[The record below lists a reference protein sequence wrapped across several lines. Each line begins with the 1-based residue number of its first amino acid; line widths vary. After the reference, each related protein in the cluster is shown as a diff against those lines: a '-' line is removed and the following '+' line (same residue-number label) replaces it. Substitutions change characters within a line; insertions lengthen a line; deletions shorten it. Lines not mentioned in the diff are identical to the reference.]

1 MELIY
6 FILGFLFTVTGYGI
20 VLLTKTKSSH
30 NTLLEALHSYE
41 EISRKE
47 FNSVLNLSHGLKND
61 IDEVSEYYK
70 DVQEQIKKD
79 AYVGNTKLNERITE
93 LAELFNE
100 QGNRNKR
107 LFDMADQQLRQNQNE
122 IQQANNTLKKI
133 IDDPTTL
140 ARY

>member
-30 NTLLEALHSYE
+30 TTLLKELHSYRDTSFQQFDRSVSGQSRLE
-41 EISRKE
+41 KEMKEI
-47 FNSVLNLSHGLKND
+47 
-61 IDEVSEYYK
+61 SEYYN
-70 DVQEQIKKD
+70 DVQRQMEND
-79 AYVGNTKLNERITE
+79 AYEGNTKLNGRITE

-107 LFDMADQQLRQNQNE
+107 LFDMADKQLRQNQNE
-122 IQQANNTLKKI
+122 IQQANNALKKI
-133 IDDPTTL
+133 VDDPTTL

>member
-47 FNSVLNLSHGLKND
+47 FNSVLNLSHELKKD

-70 DVQEQIKKD
+70 DVQEQIEKD

-133 IDDPTTL
+133 IDDPTTQ

>member
-6 FILGFLFTVTGYGI
+6 FTLGFLSTATGYGI

-30 NTLLEALHSYE
+30 TALLEEITQYRNLTYTYHDQLMARSDKTKSDMKKISE
-41 EISRKE
+41 EYDIVQRQM
-47 FNSVLNLSHGLKND
+47 KND
-61 IDEVSEYYK
+61 
-70 DVQEQIKKD
+70 
-79 AYVGNTKLNERITE
+79 AYEGNTKLNERITE
-93 LAELFNE
+93 LAGLFNE

-107 LFDMADQQLRQNQNE
+107 LFDMADKQLRQNQNE

>member
-30 NTLLEALHSYE
+30 TSLLGELHACRDLTHQQFDS
-41 EISRKE
+41 
-47 FNSVLNLSHGLKND
+47 SVAKHNKLEGD
-61 IDEVSEYYK
+61 IKKISEYYI
-70 DVQEQIKKD
+70 DVQKQMEND
-79 AYVGNTKLNERITE
+79 AYEGNTKLNGRITE

-107 LFDMADQQLRQNQNE
+107 LFDMADKQLRQQQNE
-122 IQQANNTLKKI
+122 IQQATTTLKKI
-133 IDDPTTL
+133 VDDPTTL

>member
-30 NTLLEALHSYE
+30 MALLKEIHSYKDISFQQFDRSVAQNSKLQKDMK
-41 EISRKE
+41 EISE
-47 FNSVLNLSHGLKND
+47 
-61 IDEVSEYYK
+61 EYNN
-70 DVQEQIKKD
+70 VQIQMKTD
-79 AYVGNTKLNERITE
+79 AYEGNTKLNGRITE

-107 LFDMADQQLRQNQNE
+107 LFDIADKQLRQQQNE
-122 IQQANNTLKKI
+122 IQQAANTLKKI
-133 IDDPTTL
+133 VDDPSTL

>member
-6 FILGFLFTVTGYGI
+6 FLLGFLSTATGYGI

-30 NTLLEALHSYE
+30 TLLLEELHSYG

-47 FNSVLNLSHGLKND
+47 FDNVLNLSHELKKD
-61 IDEVSEYYK
+61 IDEVSEYYIG
-70 DVQEQIKKD
+70 VQQKMETD
-79 AYVGNTKLNERITE
+79 AYEGNTQLNKRITE

-100 QGNRNKR
+100 QGNRNKS
-107 LFDMADQQLRQNQNE
+107 LFDMADKQLRQHQNE
-122 IQQANNTLKKI
+122 IQQVSNTLKKI
-133 IDDPTTL
+133 VDDPTTL

>member
-6 FILGFLFTVTGYGI
+6 FILGFLFTATGYGI

-30 NTLLEALHSYE
+30 TALLKELHSYRDVSFQQFDRSVAKHSKLE
-41 EISRKE
+41 KEMKEI
-47 FNSVLNLSHGLKND
+47 
-61 IDEVSEYYK
+61 SEYYNS
-70 DVQEQIKKD
+70 VQKQMEED
-79 AYVGNTKLNERITE
+79 AYEGNTKLNERITE

-107 LFDMADQQLRQNQNE
+107 LFDTADKRLREQKNE
-122 IQQANNTLKKI
+122 IQQATNTLKKI
-133 IDDPTTL
+133 VDDPTVL

>member
-6 FILGFLFTVTGYGI
+6 FILGFLSTATGYGI

-30 NTLLEALHSYE
+30 TALLEEITQYRNLTYTYHDQLMARSDKTKSDMKKISE
-41 EISRKE
+41 EYDIVQRQM
-47 FNSVLNLSHGLKND
+47 KND
-61 IDEVSEYYK
+61 
-70 DVQEQIKKD
+70 
-79 AYVGNTKLNERITE
+79 AYEGNTKLNERITE
-93 LAELFNE
+93 LAGLFNE

-107 LFDMADQQLRQNQNE
+107 LFDMADKQLRQNQNE

>member
-6 FILGFLFTVTGYGI
+6 FTLGFLFTVAGYGI

-30 NTLLEALHSYE
+30 TVLLEELHSYG

-47 FNSVLNLSHGLKND
+47 FDNILNLNHKLKKD
-61 IDEVSEYYK
+61 IDEVSEYYIG
-70 DVQEQIKKD
+70 VQQKMETD
-79 AYVGNTKLNERITE
+79 AYEGNTKLNERITE
-93 LAELFNE
+93 LAGLFNE

-107 LFDMADQQLRQNQNE
+107 LFDIADKQLRQNQDE
-122 IQQANNTLKKI
+122 IQRTVNTLKKI
-133 IDDPTTL
+133 VDDPTTL

>member
-6 FILGFLFTVTGYGI
+6 FLLGFLSTATGYGI

-30 NTLLEALHSYE
+30 TLLLEELHSYG

-47 FNSVLNLSHGLKND
+47 FDNILNLNQKMEKSME
-61 IDEVSEYYK
+61 EVSEYYIG
-70 DVQEQIKKD
+70 VQQKMETD
-79 AYVGNTKLNERITE
+79 AYEGNTQLNKRITE

-107 LFDMADQQLRQNQNE
+107 LFDIADKQLRQQQNE
-122 IQQANNTLKKI
+122 IQQASNTLKKI
-133 IDDPTTL
+133 VDDPSTL

>member
-6 FILGFLFTVTGYGI
+6 FILGFLSTATGYGI
-20 VLLTKTKSSH
+20 VLLTKTKSTH
-30 NTLLEALHSYE
+30 KLLLEELHSYG

-47 FNSVLNLSHGLKND
+47 FDNILSLNHKLKKD
-61 IDEVSEYYK
+61 IDEVSEYYIG
-70 DVQEQIKKD
+70 VQQKMETD
-79 AYVGNTKLNERITE
+79 AYEGNTQLNKRITE

-107 LFDMADQQLRQNQNE
+107 LFDIADKRLRQQQTE
-122 IQQANNTLKKI
+122 IQQANTTLKKI
-133 IDDPTTL
+133 VDDPTIL

>member
-30 NTLLEALHSYE
+30 TSLLGELHACRDLTHQQFDS
-41 EISRKE
+41 
-47 FNSVLNLSHGLKND
+47 SVAKHNKLEGD
-61 IDEVSEYYK
+61 IKKISEYYI
-70 DVQEQIKKD
+70 DV
-79 AYVGNTKLNERITE
+79 RITE

-107 LFDMADQQLRQNQNE
+107 LFDMADKQLRQQQNE
-122 IQQANNTLKKI
+122 IQQATNTLKKI
-133 IDDPTTL
+133 VDDPTTL

>member
-30 NTLLEALHSYE
+30 TSLLGELHAYRDLTHQQFDRSVAKHNKLE
-41 EISRKE
+41 GNMKEI
-47 FNSVLNLSHGLKND
+47 
-61 IDEVSEYYK
+61 SEYYI
-70 DVQEQIKKD
+70 DVQKQMEND
-79 AYVGNTKLNERITE
+79 AYEGNTKLNGRITE

-107 LFDMADQQLRQNQNE
+107 LFDMADKQLRQQQNE
-122 IQQANNTLKKI
+122 IQQATNTLKKI
-133 IDDPTTL
+133 VDDPTTL

>member
-6 FILGFLFTVTGYGI
+6 FILGFLSTATGYGI
-20 VLLTKTKSSH
+20 VLLTKTKSTH
-30 NTLLEALHSYE
+30 KLLLEELHSYG

-47 FNSVLNLSHGLKND
+47 FDIILSLNHKLKKD
-61 IDEVSEYYK
+61 IDEVSEYYIG
-70 DVQEQIKKD
+70 VQQKIETD
-79 AYVGNTKLNERITE
+79 AYEGNTQLNKRITE

-107 LFDMADQQLRQNQNE
+107 LFDMADKQLRQQQTE

-133 IDDPTTL
+133 VDDPTIL

>member
-6 FILGFLFTVTGYGI
+6 FLLGFLSTATGYGI

-30 NTLLEALHSYE
+30 TLLLEELHSYG

-47 FNSVLNLSHGLKND
+47 FDNILNLSHKLKKD
-61 IDEVSEYYK
+61 IDEVSEYYIG
-70 DVQEQIKKD
+70 VQQKIETD
-79 AYVGNTKLNERITE
+79 AYEGNTQLNKRITE

-107 LFDMADQQLRQNQNE
+107 LFDIADKQLRQQQNE
-122 IQQANNTLKKI
+122 IQQASNTLKKI
-133 IDDPTTL
+133 VDDPSTL

>member
-6 FILGFLFTVTGYGI
+6 FLLGFLSTATGYGI

-30 NTLLEALHSYE
+30 TSLLEELHSYG

-47 FNSVLNLSHGLKND
+47 FDNVLSLSHKLKKD
-61 IDEVSEYYK
+61 IDEVSEYYIG
-70 DVQEQIKKD
+70 VQQKMETD
-79 AYVGNTKLNERITE
+79 AYEGNTQLNKRITE

-100 QGNRNKR
+100 QGNRNKS
-107 LFDMADQQLRQNQNE
+107 LFDMADKQLRQQQIE

-133 IDDPTTL
+133 VDDPTIL

>member
-6 FILGFLFTVTGYGI
+6 FLLGFLSTATGYGI

-30 NTLLEALHSYE
+30 TSLLEELHSYG

-47 FNSVLNLSHGLKND
+47 YDNVLKLSHKLKKD
-61 IDEVSEYYK
+61 IDEVSEYYIG
-70 DVQEQIKKD
+70 VQQKMETD
-79 AYVGNTKLNERITE
+79 AYEGNTQLNKRITE
-93 LAELFNE
+93 LAELFYE
-100 QGNRNKR
+100 QGNRNKS
-107 LFDMADQQLRQNQNE
+107 LFDMADKQLRQQQIE

-133 IDDPTTL
+133 VDDPTIL